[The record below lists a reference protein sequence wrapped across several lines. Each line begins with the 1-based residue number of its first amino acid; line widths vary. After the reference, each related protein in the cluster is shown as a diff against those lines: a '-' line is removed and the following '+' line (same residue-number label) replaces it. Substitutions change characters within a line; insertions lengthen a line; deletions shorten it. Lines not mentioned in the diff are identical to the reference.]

1 MTTYI
6 SLTIKFSRR
15 RLLSH
20 IKSSVG
26 LILISLLIIGPAQV
40 SAVSTNNQNTY
51 NPQNIA
57 EDKAEKTPC
66 VQYEST
72 QKLIKVRCNP
82 THLTD
87 IYKELN
93 NPSILGIEN
102 PKEGQISNG
111 DQRNVWILD
120 AGIVVEREGSLIIDS
135 SDTSWLKITAT
146 PTLQLKASAGASE
159 DTERDTANGTSIENT
174 NNTKGKEVIV
184 VSKHNGDNPNGIH
197 VHGSLL
203 IDSVKVTSWDPEK
216 NDVIKLSLGKR
227 PGEEHTKSDYDTAE
241 PRAFIRVSKAS
252 TGTTNI
258 TNSEIAYLG
267 YSCSRCSGISYY
279 GGDGSVIKGNN
290 IHHLLKGFY
299 SKDMGEMVIEGN
311 KFHDNYLY
319 GIDPH
324 TGSHH
329 MVIRENIVY
338 NNNASGIICSKDCHS
353 LLIENN
359 VVHNNTGAGRGIS
372 FSINTTNSVARN
384 NLVYDNSRCIAFN
397 RESNH
402 NQVYNNTV
410 SNCNAGIYLSDT
422 SNNLIRDNNIINATS
437 GIVLKN
443 TTNQIYN
450 NQITN
455 AINGIVFVKDSYSND
470 TNVNTNEVNG
480 NIQDIAAVSVN
491 DRNNE
496 TLANI
501 VNNNTMLNTNN
512 SVVIKT
518 EKVNDTLEMDKLDES
533 NSTLT

>member
-1 MTTYI
+1 MACI
-6 SLTIKFSRR
+6 
-15 RLLSH
+15 RLSF
-20 IKSSVG
+20 G
-26 LILISLLIIGPAQV
+26 LVLISLFIIGPIQL
-40 SAVSTNNQNTY
+40 SAVSTNQTKF
-51 NPQNIA
+51 NP
-57 EDKAEKTPC
+57 EDLAQDTAEKTPC
-66 VQYEST
+66 IQYEPA
-72 QKLIKVRCNP
+72 QKLINIRCNSI
-82 THLTD
+82 HLTD

-102 PKEGQISNG
+102 PKEGKISNV
-111 DQRNVWILD
+111 DHKNVWILD
-120 AGIVVEREGSLIIDS
+120 AGIVVEREGSLIIDA

-146 PTLQLKASAGASE
+146 PTLQLKEPADSSE
-159 DTERDTANGTSIENT
+159 DTEQDPASDMGVTKAT
-174 NNTKGKEVIV
+174 NSTKGKEVIV

-197 VHGSLL
+197 VHGSLI
-203 IDSVKVTSWDPEK
+203 IDSVKITSWDPEK
-216 NDVIKLSLGKR
+216 NDVIKLSMGKR

-241 PRAFIRVSKAS
+241 PRAFIRVSKSAS
-252 TGTTNI
+252 GTTNI
-258 TNSEIAYLG
+258 TNSELAYLG

-279 GGDGSVIKGNN
+279 GGDGSIIKGND

-299 SKDMGEMVIEGN
+299 SKGMGQMVIVGN

-384 NLVYDNSRCIAFN
+384 NIVYDNSRCIAFN

-410 SNCNAGIYLSDT
+410 SNCKAGVYLSDT

-455 AINGIVFVKDSYSND
+455 AKNGIVFVKDPYSNN
-470 TNVNTNEVNG
+470 TSVNANELNG
-480 NIQDIAAVSVN
+480 NIQDIAAPSVN
-491 DRNNE
+491 DRYNE

-501 VNNNTMLNTNN
+501 VNNNTILNTNN
-512 SVVIKT
+512 SLVIKT

-533 NSTLT
+533 NSIT